1 MNRWAI
7 SLETTFS
14 NKEGLMKR
22 NSYSWPLAAVA
33 VIGAFAVMVP
43 SAVAAFTS
51 TVKSSS
57 NSAQAGTLSTIFVDS
72 AGSVLASP
80 IIQVTNAQPGM
91 AAQSTSIRIKNV
103 GSLPASARLHS
114 ANVSAGTASSLNDV
128 LLATITDAN
137 SHVLY
142 SGNISGIDVALSSI
156 AASAQSV
163 LDLSI
168 TWPDLPNVDDNPYQD
183 SALSFEIALDA
194 SSI

>member
-1 MNRWAI
+1 
-7 SLETTFS
+7 
-14 NKEGLMKR
+14 
-22 NSYSWPLAAVA
+22 
-33 VIGAFAVMVP
+33 
-43 SAVAAFTS
+43 
-51 TVKSSS
+51 
-57 NSAQAGTLSTIFVDS
+57 
-72 AGSVLASP
+72 
-80 IIQVTNAQPGM
+80 M

-128 LLATITDAN
+128 LLATTTDAN